1 MAKTYCSFPFEHQY
15 VHMSGSV
22 RLCCATMEN
31 ATDKKG
37 NRIHMNNDSLQKAWN
52 SDYMKNAR
60 LKMKNGEVLK
70 ACTKCVD
77 QEARG
82 YQSMRDDHGEE
93 ENLKKVNADGS
104 MDTMPYSME
113 LHFGNVC
120 NLKCKMC
127 GQDYS
132 NQIGKEILQIGEKDK
147 EFLEWVYKQSG
158 NVNNWTNNLSVQYT
172 WFQKEKTKRRLI
184 EYVSEHITLLT
195 IIGGEPTVIP
205 EFYEL
210 LDYCYE
216 NDTLKDKVITIVTN
230 LTNTNPKMTKWLPK
244 MKSWNI
250 WASLDGIGEVTEYI
264 RYPSSFKKVTDN
276 LNFYK
281 EMLLEHGN
289 GSITFS
295 PAIQLL
301 NIHQL
306 DGMLKWFIDFSDG
319 TWGDKINISWN
330 AQVWYPR
337 ICNYDTAPRDYRL
350 KVADKLEKS
359 VAYFEKYKGIS
370 SFYNTQIENLRV
382 DQLDPESEIDL
393 QKSFM
398 RYNDTQDKHRKSTT
412 WRGLLPDLEQSLTK
426 SLK

>member
-1 MAKTYCSFPFEHQY
+1 MPKTYCSFPFEHQY
-15 VHMSGSV
+15 VHMSGSI

-60 LKMKNGEVLK
+60 LKMVNGEVLE
-70 ACTKCVD
+70 ACTKCVE
-77 QEARG
+77 QETRG
-82 YQSMRDDHGEE
+82 YKSMRR
-93 ENLKKVNADGS
+93 ENDRDNNFKKVNADGS
-104 MDTMPYSME
+104 VDTMPYSME

-147 EFLEWVYKQSG
+147 DFLRWVYKQSG

-172 WFQKEKTKRRLI
+172 WFQNEKTKKRLI
-184 EYVSEHITLLT
+184 EFVSKHITLLT

-210 LDYCYE
+210 LDYCYK
-216 NDTLKDKVITIVTN
+216 NNTLKDKDITIVTN
-230 LTNTNPKMTKWLPK
+230 LTNTNPKMTQWLPE
-244 MKSWNI
+244 MKKWKI
-250 WASLDGIGEVTEYI
+250 WASLDGIGDTTEYI
-264 RYPSSFKKVTDN
+264 RYPSNFNKVKENLQYYKK
-276 LNFYK
+276 
-281 EMLLEHGN
+281 MLDDCGN

-306 DGMLKWFIDFSDG
+306 DEMLKWFIDFSDG
-319 TWGDKINISWN
+319 AWGDKVDVSWM

-337 ICNYDTAPRDYRL
+337 ICNYDTAPRKYRL
-350 KVADKLEKS
+350 MVADKLEKS
-359 VAYFEKYKGIS
+359 VDYFAQYKSIS
-370 SFYNTQIENLRV
+370 SFYNTQIENLRT
-382 DQLDPESEIDL
+382 DQLDANTELDL
-393 QKSFM
+393 QQSFIK
-398 RYNDTQDKHRKSTT
+398 YNDTQDKHRKGNT
-412 WRGLLPDLEQSLTK
+412 WRKLLPYLEETLTN